1 MVARRFTSLITLIME
16 RTMATALN
24 SLKEV
29 TARQDRCGLGTCPA
43 VFQEAGTGK
52 LVIIGAQREVS
63 GRVGLGESAV
73 AIDQGLLSRAVI
85 SGPVSGILRRGANL
99 LMRAGL

>member
-1 MVARRFTSLITLIME
+1 
-16 RTMATALN
+16 MALALKG
-24 SLKEV
+24 LKEV
-29 TARQDRCGLGTCPA
+29 TARGDRCGLGQCPA
-43 VFQEAGTGK
+43 VFKEEGTGK
-52 LVIIGAQREVS
+52 FVVVGAQREVA
-63 GRVGLGESAV
+63 GRVGQGEGAV